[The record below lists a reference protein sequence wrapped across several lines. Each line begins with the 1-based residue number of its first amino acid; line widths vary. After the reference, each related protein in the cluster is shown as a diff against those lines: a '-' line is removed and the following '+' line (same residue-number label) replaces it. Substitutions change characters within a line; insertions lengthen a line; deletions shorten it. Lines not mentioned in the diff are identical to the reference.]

1 MASMNPPRYERLT
14 GTVSGLS
21 TAASQQDFIFRQ
33 GEQAIGAAASAGL
46 ALEGLAGAAA
56 SASAS
61 SGDTTDAV
69 ATFQCH
75 VGPHWVT
82 GALGNVSFADG
93 DEIIVLGQR
102 HGDAWVAQA
111 VARPADRTIWMP
123 PHSGRGHR
131 AFLRALLTWWGSA
144 CLLVPQCISLLM
156 NLTGDHPGNWQWV
169 VTSGLSGTAVLLPV
183 VLLTAWRVYPYA
195 TLSTALFQALGLPD
209 AASVNLP
216 RITRRH
222 LRSVPD
228 AIRQF
233 HPYSPWVFR
242 Y

>member
-1 MASMNPPRYERLT
+1 MNRQRYERLT
-14 GTVSGLS
+14 GIVSELS
-21 TAASQQDFIFRQ
+21 TAADRQDFLFRQ
-33 GEQAIGAAASAGL
+33 GEQAAGAAAAAGL

-61 SGDTTDAV
+61 SGDATDAV
-69 ATFQCH
+69 ATFQCR
-75 VGPHWVT
+75 VGPHRVT
-82 GALGNVSFADG
+82 GCLGSIGFADG
-93 DEIIVLGQR
+93 DEVIVLGQR

-131 AFLRALLTWWGSA
+131 AFLRSLLTWWGSA
-144 CLLVPQCISLLM
+144 CLLVPQCMALLM
-156 NLTGDHPGNWQWV
+156 ILTSDYPFTWHWML
-169 VTSGLSGTAVLLPV
+169 TSGLSGTAPLLLV
-183 VLLTAWRVYPYA
+183 VLWTAWRVYPYA

-222 LRSVPD
+222 LRSAPD
-228 AIRQF
+228 AIQQF
-233 HPYSPWVFR
+233 HPYTPWVFR